1 MPLILYRWQFERG
14 RTQNFDGFYDLAL
27 NLCEKSDDP
36 DRESLLV
43 DICLGV
49 AAIAAEANDHE
60 KSLEFKVKALN
71 YQLKYLC
78 GTDIQDARLS
88 RCYSELAIAQIQ
100 DRDYDN
106 ALANL
111 LQGMEIN
118 IRIGSFS
125 AVAYANLGLLYT
137 FQGKFEAAE
146 DTLSFAL
153 SKQEAMFGKMDSVS
167 FR

>member
-1 MPLILYRWQFERG
+1 M
-14 RTQNFDGFYDLAL
+14 D
-27 NLCEKSDDP
+27 LCEKSDDP

-43 DICLGV
+43 DICLGI

-60 KSLEFKVKALN
+60 KSREFKLKALKC
-71 YQLKYLC
+71 QLEYLY

-88 RCYSELAIAQIQ
+88 RCYSELAIAEIQ
-100 DRDYDN
+100 DREYDN

-111 LQGMEIN
+111 LRGMEIN
-118 IRIGSFS
+118 TRIGSFS

-137 FQGKFEAAE
+137 FQEKFEAAE
-146 DTLSFAL
+146 DILNFAL